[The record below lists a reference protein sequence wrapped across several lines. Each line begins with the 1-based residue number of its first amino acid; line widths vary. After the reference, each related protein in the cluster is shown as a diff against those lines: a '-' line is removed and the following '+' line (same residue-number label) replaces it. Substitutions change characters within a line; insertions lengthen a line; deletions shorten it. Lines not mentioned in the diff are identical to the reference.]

1 MKNKLNS
8 RIVLLFLMI
17 ISLSLVSAYFNF
29 SIKNDTE
36 NILKANYNTLEY
48 SRNMLLS
55 LDEINSNTEKAI
67 VVFETNL
74 TKQMGN
80 ITEVGEEKV
89 TYNLQTNFD
98 SLKKNRTDETLKS
111 QIRQNIFQILKL
123 NTAAIK
129 NKSDIVKHTAEKANF
144 YIAILGT
151 LCFLIAFNL
160 LLNLPNSTTNPN
172 GSYSKD

>member
-8 RIVLLFLMI
+8 RIVLLFVMI
-17 ISLSLVSAYFNF
+17 ISLSLVSAYYNF
-29 SIKNDTE
+29 SIENDTE

-55 LDEINSNTEKAI
+55 LDEINSNKEKAI
-67 VVFETNL
+67 TVFETNL

-80 ITEVGEEKV
+80 ITEVGEDKA
-89 TYNLQTNFD
+89 TSSLQSNFN
-98 SLKKNRTDETLKS
+98 SLKKNWTDEALKG

-123 NTAAIK
+123 NTIAIK
-129 NKSDIVKHTAEKANF
+129 KKSDIVKHTTEKANF
-144 YIAILGT
+144 SIAILGT

-160 LLNLPNSTTNPN
+160 LLNLPNSTTNTK
-172 GSYSKD
+172 GS